1 MKTKKIVILV
11 LTLALILSVFTYP
24 ALAVHTYSVKPG
36 DNLWD
41 IAASFGTTP
50 NKIATTN
57 NLVNPNFIFP
67 GQNLIIPDKD
77 NLLTISIVHTNDI
90 HARVEEGKYDGMGL
104 DKVATIVNNTKANN
118 PNTLVLDAG
127 DTFHGQT
134 IATLNKGESIVK
146 IMNQIGYDVMT
157 PGNHD
162 FNYGQDRLLELSKL
176 AQFDIISANVYK
188 DDYATL
194 LPSHVIKEVGG
205 LKVAIFGL
213 ATPETVYKTHPNNV
227 KGIIFFDP
235 VIISK
240 LMVKELENKS
250 DIIICL
256 SHLGLD
262 ESSKITSKLVAEK
275 VDGIDVIVDGHSH
288 TTLETGK
295 IINNTLIVQA
305 GEYAKNVGIVNLT
318 VCNKVIM
325 SKTAKLITKD
335 EVSDLIPNK
344 AVKEVI
350 DKIKTDNKIITSEK
364 IGETAIKLIG
374 ERINVRT
381 SETNLGNLVA
391 DAMVSKTGADC
402 ALTNGGGIRS
412 SIDVGD
418 ITVEDIITVFP
429 FGNYIVTKKVTGEQI
444 LSALENGLSNYPDES
459 GAFPHISGITVSFN
473 PSKEVGNKVS
483 KVLINGEEINPNK
496 EYILATND
504 FIAAGGDQYAM
515 FLNCKTLGE
524 YPGLDEI
531 LIEYITENGTENS
544 PVEGRIAPI
553 KNTSIIG
560 LKPAA

>member
-1 MKTKKIVILV
+1 MKTKKIIVLA

-24 ALAVHTYSVKPG
+24 VLAVHTYSVKSG
-36 DNLWD
+36 ENLWE
-41 IAASFGTTP
+41 IAESFGTTP
-50 NKIATTN
+50 NKIATAN
-57 NLVNPNFIFP
+57 NLLNPNLIYP
-67 GQNLIIPDKD
+67 GQNLIIPDMD
-77 NLLTISIVHTNDI
+77 NLITISIVHTNDI
-90 HARVEEGKYDGMGL
+90 HSRVEEGKYDGMGL
-104 DKVATIVNNTKANN
+104 DKVATIVNNTKENN

-146 IMNQIGYDVMT
+146 IMNEIGYDAMT

-176 AQFDIISANVYK
+176 AKFDIISANVYK
-188 DDYATL
+188 DDYTTL
-194 LPSHVIKEVGG
+194 LSSYVIKEVGG

-213 ATPETVYKTHPNNV
+213 ATPETVYKTHPDNV
-227 KGIIFFDP
+227 KGITFFDP
-235 VIISK
+235 IIVSK

-295 IINNTLIVQA
+295 MINKTLIVQV
-305 GEYAKNVGIVNLT
+305 GEYAKNVGIVELT
-318 VCNKVIM
+318 VYNKVIM
-325 SKTAKLITKD
+325 NKTVKLITKD
-335 EVSDLIPNK
+335 EASDLIPNK

-350 DKIKTDNKIITSEK
+350 DKIKADNKVITSKK
-364 IGETAIKLIG
+364 IGETAVKLLG
-374 ERINVRT
+374 ERLNVRT

-412 SIDVGD
+412 SIDIGD

-429 FGNYIVTKKVTGEQI
+429 FGNYVVTKKVTGEQI
-444 LSALENGLSNYPDES
+444 LSALENGLSDYPDES
-459 GAFPHISGITVSFN
+459 GAFPHVSGMTVLFN
-473 PSKEVGNKVS
+473 PSKEVGNRVLKV
-483 KVLINGEEINPNK
+483 IIGGNEINPNK
-496 EYILATND
+496 EYSLATND
-504 FIAAGGDQYAM
+504 FIAAGGDQYTM
-515 FLNCKTLGE
+515 FSDCETLGE

-531 LIEYITENGTENS
+531 LIDYITENGTENS
-544 PVEGRIAPI
+544 PVERRIAPVE
-553 KNTSIIG
+553 NTSLIE
-560 LKPAA
+560 LEPAA